1 MIPISRLAAIL
12 LLAGSSV
19 SYFKYERP
27 LQLSGSGQQYV
38 AVDKAIWQHARAD
51 LADLRLYAGPT
62 EVPYSLVIEQG
73 RLEQE
78 RKDLPV
84 LQQATV
90 GGKTQFL
97 VDMSGLAE
105 YDRVNLKLSAR
116 NFVARAEAEGA
127 DDPRAQRWAGLG
139 DSILYDLSKENLGSS
154 TVIRLPRTTY
164 RYLRITIDGQI
175 KPDEVQGAVSERK
188 EEHPPVWR
196 GVDNGDAGPRE
207 EQKEKDTIFTFE
219 ISEKVPVERLRFD
232 VAPTQAN
239 FRRQVE
245 IRNEKDESLGSGEIE
260 RIHMVRSGQKIDTE
274 NGDVTFSERGQ
285 SIIRVIVHNGDDPP
299 LKLIRASLEQLERR
313 LYFDAPAQGQVK
325 LYYGDEKLDPPV
337 YDYAK
342 LFQRAPTA
350 AAAQLGGE
358 TMNLAFTG
366 RPDDRPWSER
376 HPAVLWIGIVG
387 AVVVL
392 GTIALK
398 SMRPA

>member
-1 MIPISRLAAIL
+1 MMAISRLIAII
-12 LLAGSSV
+12 LLAGSSI

-27 LQLSGSGQQYV
+27 VRLSGSGQQYL
-38 AVDKAIWQHARAD
+38 AVDEGIWQHARAD
-51 LADLRLYAGPT
+51 LGDLRLYSGST
-62 EVPYSLVIEQG
+62 EVPYSLVTERG

-78 RKDLPV
+78 RKDVPV
-84 LQQATV
+84 LQQSTV
-90 GGKTQFL
+90 AGKTQFL
-97 VDMSGLAE
+97 VDMSALAE
-105 YDRVNLKLSAR
+105 YDHVNLKLSAK
-116 NFVARAEAEGA
+116 NFVAHANAEGA
-127 DDPRAQRWAGLG
+127 DDPRAQRWAALG

-164 RYLRITIDGQI
+164 KYLRITIDGSV
-175 KPDEVQGAVSERK
+175 KPDEIQGATSERK

-196 GVDNGDAGPRE
+196 MVSATPRE

-219 ISEKVPVERLRFD
+219 ISKKVPTERVHFD
-232 VAPTQAN
+232 VAPAQAN

-260 RIHMVRSGQKIDTE
+260 RIHMVRSGQKIDSE
-274 NGDVTFSERGQ
+274 NGDVTFSGRGQ
-285 SIIRVIVHNGDDPP
+285 RMVRVIVHNGDDPS
-299 LKLIRASLEQLERR
+299 LKLNGVRLEQLERR
-313 LYFDAPAQGQVK
+313 LYFDPPAQGQVK
-325 LYYGDEKLDPPV
+325 LYYGDEKLEPPI

-342 LFQRAPTA
+342 LFQKEPTA

-376 HPAVLWIGIVG
+376 HPVVLWIGIVG

-398 SMRPA
+398 SMRTA